1 MGLFA
6 FGRHRRDETAVAP
19 AAALVASG
27 TGMTSATRVGMPAPA
42 LLVADAE
49 SVATAVRAA
58 ALGTPGVAG
67 QGPGDSDV
75 PRWRRQSLIEARKAD
90 PTRSASVAVG
100 ARFAGLAGEAVS
112 GLERRQIRYRLV
124 SLLDRPDDVL
134 GAVIGSLDEGDE
146 VVPFERRG
154 AYWRVLCPDGSEGW
168 LHRMVL
174 GPAIAGASPDGSGA
188 DAPPAPGPM
197 AAPGSFE
204 DVLRLYT
211 DRRQAVGS
219 FGV

>member
-1 MGLFA
+1 MALFA
-6 FGRHRRDETAVAP
+6 FGRRRRDEAVAAP
-19 AAALVASG
+19 AAAVAASG
-27 TGMTSATRVGMPAPA
+27 SALAPVARGGLPASA
-42 LLVADAE
+42 VLVADAQ

-58 ALGTPGVAG
+58 ALATPGAAG
-67 QGPGDSDV
+67 QGPADSDV

-112 GLERRQIRYRLV
+112 GLERRQVRYRLV

-146 VVPFERRG
+146 VVLFERRG

-174 GPAIAGASPDGSGA
+174 GPAIAVASPVGSSADG
-188 DAPPAPGPM
+188 PPAPGPT

-204 DVLRLYT
+204 DVLRLYA

-219 FGV
+219 LGA